1 MQGENNQT
9 EPDPTNDDA
18 EVVESNVDEEAGN
31 TVPAE
36 NGGNEAWI
44 DTILLWKVILVCTL
58 TNVKKINIVDDFS
71 IMSYL

>member
-36 NGGNEAWI
+36 NGGNEA
-44 DTILLWKVILVCTL
+44 
-58 TNVKKINIVDDFS
+58 
-71 IMSYL
+71 

>member
-1 MQGENNQT
+1 MQGENNQA
-9 EPDPTNDDA
+9 EPDPANDDA

-71 IMSYL
+71 IMIYL